1 MKRAFIM
8 VLDSFGIGAT
18 EDAERFGDVG
28 ADTLGHIAEACAK
41 GEADNGR
48 KGPLNLP
55 NLTRLGLAKAHE
67 GSTGFIPAGM
77 DGNAEVIGAYAWAHE
92 MSSGKDTPSGHW
104 EIAGVPVLF
113 EWGYFS
119 DHENSFPQEL
129 LDKLVERANLPGY
142 LGNCHSSGTVILDQL
157 GEEHMKTGKPIFYT
171 SADSVFQIACHEGT
185 FGLDKL
191 YELCEIAREE
201 LTNGGYN
208 IGRVIARPFIG
219 DKAGNFQRT
228 GNRHDLAVEPP
239 APTVLQKLVD
249 EKHGQVVSVG
259 KIADIYAPEQG
270 ECYLSGRILLM
281 KIEELREIFSE
292 DGLYAVRVENG
303 GITYTAL
310 IPDDH
315 VVLSVEAFI
324 EYLERLGFKVVRE

>member
-104 EIAGVPVLF
+104 EIAGVRF
-113 EWGYFS
+113 
-119 DHENSFPQEL
+119 
-129 LDKLVERANLPGY
+129 
-142 LGNCHSSGTVILDQL
+142 C
-157 GEEHMKTGKPIFYT
+157 
-171 SADSVFQIACHEGT
+171 
-185 FGLDKL
+185 
-191 YELCEIAREE
+191 
-201 LTNGGYN
+201 
-208 IGRVIARPFIG
+208 
-219 DKAGNFQRT
+219 
-228 GNRHDLAVEPP
+228 
-239 APTVLQKLVD
+239 
-249 EKHGQVVSVG
+249 
-259 KIADIYAPEQG
+259 
-270 ECYLSGRILLM
+270 LSGDI
-281 KIEELREIFSE
+281 SP
-292 DGLYAVRVENG
+292 
-303 GITYTAL
+303 ITKTASRKSCWINWSNAL
-310 IPDDH
+310 ICR
-315 VVLSVEAFI
+315 VTSVTAT
-324 EYLERLGFKVVRE
+324 LPVRSFWINWAKST

>member
-119 DHENSFPQEL
+119 ITKTASRKKL
-129 LDKLVERANLPGY
+129 LDKLVERANLP
-142 LGNCHSSGTVILDQL
+142 VI
-157 GEEHMKTGKPIFYT
+157 
-171 SADSVFQIACHEGT
+171 SVTAT
-185 FGLDKL
+185 F
-191 YELCEIAREE
+191 
-201 LTNGGYN
+201 
-208 IGRVIARPFIG
+208 P
-219 DKAGNFQRT
+219 
-228 GNRHDLAVEPP
+228 
-239 APTVLQKLVD
+239 
-249 EKHGQVVSVG
+249 
-259 KIADIYAPEQG
+259 
-270 ECYLSGRILLM
+270 
-281 KIEELREIFSE
+281 
-292 DGLYAVRVENG
+292 VRSFW
-303 GITYTAL
+303 ISWAKST
-310 IPDDH
+310 
-315 VVLSVEAFI
+315 
-324 EYLERLGFKVVRE
+324 